1 MRQMRVI
8 PIVGGKRLLRD
19 KHHHRPK
26 ASKSPRSGLRKF
38 FHENGLS
45 IVMLGL
51 FFITFWVGQTY
62 SGFLVHSSEEE
73 QHGRPPLSLGE
84 YLRSPHFV
92 EATTENWESEFLQ
105 MFFYVVL
112 TVFLYQK
119 GSSESKRPDTFEL
132 VDVDPRTISDVER
145 AQAPAPVKRGGWTLK
160 LYENSLGIAFLLL
173 FLVSFVLHAISGAKL
188 HSAEELEHGR
198 QAVTTLQYLTT
209 SQFWFESFQNWQS
222 EFLAVGSMVL
232 LSIWLRQ
239 KGSPES
245 KPVHAPHDE
254 TGG

>member
-1 MRQMRVI
+1 MRVI
-8 PIVGGKRLLRD
+8 PMSGRASGGGK
-19 KHHHRPK
+19 KRPGT
-26 ASKSPRSGLRKF
+26 KSGLKPRSRLRKF
-38 FHENGLS
+38 LYENGLS

-51 FFITFWVGQTY
+51 FFITFWIGQTY
-62 SGFLVHSSEEE
+62 SGFLVHNDEQQ
-73 QHGRPPLSLGE
+73 QHGRAPVSVVD
-84 YLRSPHFV
+84 YLRSAHFV

-112 TVFLYQK
+112 TIFLYQK

-132 VDVDPRTISDVER
+132 VDVDPRTISEVER
-145 AQAPAPVKRGGWTLK
+145 ASAPAPVRKGGWVLK
-160 LYENSLGIAFLLL
+160 LYENSLGIAFLVL
-173 FLVSFVLHAISGAKL
+173 FLASFSLHAISGAKL

-198 QAVTTLQYLTT
+198 QAVTTLQYLKT

-222 EFLAVGSMVL
+222 EFLAVGSMVV

-245 KPVHAPHDE
+245 KPVHAPHEE
-254 TGG
+254 TGD